1 MALCLWLLLG
11 IVTGLKGQENG
22 TGVDYFRVE
31 CGSYEIDPFK
41 YRCHEGI
48 GKKCDES
55 VCRLSKEETARKR
68 CALFCGQVKH
78 RLIQLPKR
86 VAELENAHEELITDN
101 SKLKKVLATKNH
113 SISEERRQTEDLRTQ
128 LQNYMILTIVFV
140 IVVVALFIAVIV
152 LVVKVVKM
160 HGRGQRSRMS
170 DDNESFIPNTTI
182 GIEEDSAI
190 ESDLH
195 RCEEKVKPT
204 DDDQSAPLAVN
215 ELQPLPSKING

>member
-1 MALCLWLLLG
+1 MELQQKMALCLWLLLG

-86 VAELENAHEELITDN
+86 
-101 SKLKKVLATKNH
+101 
-113 SISEERRQTEDLRTQ
+113 
-128 LQNYMILTIVFV
+128 
-140 IVVVALFIAVIV
+140 AVIV